1 MHAVCINSS
10 QFKEICAPKAR
21 RKKLGLRE
29 EYLEEITSQEGIRE
43 GFASGEGIKSGR
55 EKAEGIS
62 FWRELGFGS
71 GKCRR
76 ELALIP
82 SLRGG

>member
-1 MHAVCINSS
+1 M
-10 QFKEICAPKAR
+10 
-21 RKKLGLRE
+21 GLRE

-62 FWRELGFGS
+62 FWRELDFGS

-82 SLRGG
+82 SLRGGGINYNSSVLTLRFTVN

>member
-1 MHAVCINSS
+1 M
-10 QFKEICAPKAR
+10 
-21 RKKLGLRE
+21 GLRE

-62 FWRELGFGS
+62 FWRELDFGS

-76 ELALIP
+76 ELALFQICLQSENP
-82 SLRGG
+82 NPFFLITGSKSP